1 MYFFGQRNL
10 KIDIQHC
17 FLQVYND
24 NMRKYTHN
32 IKKFFTINFVELTTK
47 KKEKKKNLK
56 KKIGGTWLIKTKS
69 FYRLEIID
77 SNLY

>member
-32 IKKFFTINFVELTTK
+32 IKKFFTINFVELPTK
-47 KKEKKKNLK
+47 KKKKRKKKKNLK
-56 KKIGGTWLIKTKS
+56 KKIGGTWLIKK
-69 FYRLEIID
+69 
-77 SNLY
+77 

>member
-24 NMRKYTHN
+24 NMRKCTHN
-32 IKKFFTINFVELTTK
+32 IKKFFTINFVDKKNFK
-47 KKEKKKNLK
+47 KKFGGTCLIKKK
-56 KKIGGTWLIKTKS
+56 KS
-69 FYRLEIID
+69 CYGLEIID
-77 SNLY
+77 SKLY